1 MMQIIRQF
9 RYPLI
14 LFLTGFLVNLAG
26 AWSKIM
32 HFIFAD
38 ILLIAGMMLQGIAL
52 LIAIYI
58 LFRKK

>member
-1 MMQIIRQF
+1 MMQIIKLF

-14 LFLTGFLVNLAG
+14 LFLAGMFINLIG

-32 HFIFAD
+32 HLSFAD
-38 ILLIAGMMLQGIAL
+38 ILLTSGMMLQGIAV

-58 LFRKK
+58 LLRRK